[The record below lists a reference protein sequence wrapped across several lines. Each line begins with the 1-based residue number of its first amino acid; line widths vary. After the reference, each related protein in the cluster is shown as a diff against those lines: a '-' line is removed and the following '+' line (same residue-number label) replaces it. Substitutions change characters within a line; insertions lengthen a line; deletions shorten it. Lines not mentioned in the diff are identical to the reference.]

1 MSVQENTRLDEEFI
15 AAWNAHDADRALAL
29 LSEDVVWQDVASPEP
44 MHGKAA
50 IRPYL
55 QGWFTAFPDL
65 NARVKNRVVTEDQ
78 VAAEVEFTGTNSG
91 PLQMAPGAPAIP
103 ATGKKVTGQGTYFV
117 RIRNGKGVAVHSYP
131 DGAGMMMQ
139 LGLIPP
145 PPGS

>member
-65 NARVKNRVVTEDQ
+65 TATVKNRVVSEDQ

-91 PLQMAPGAPAIP
+91 PMQMAPGAPAIP
-103 ATGKKVTGQGTYFV
+103 ATGKKVKGQGTYFV
-117 RIRNGKGVAVHSYP
+117 RIQNGKGVAVHSYP

-139 LGLIPP
+139 LGLLPP